1 MPLFEYECTD
11 CGRQFEAF
19 VTSSRKAVCP
29 SCKGEKL
36 EKLVSRLGRIGSD
49 SGRSVPA
56 FTGGG

>member
-1 MPLFEYECTD
+1 MPMFEYECTD
-11 CGRQFEAF
+11 CGRLFEAF

-29 SCKGEKL
+29 SCKGERL

-49 SGRSVPA
+49 GGGSVPT

>member
-11 CGRQFEAF
+11 CGRRFEAF

-29 SCKGEKL
+29 SCKGERL
-36 EKLVSRLGRIGSD
+36 EKLVSRLGRIGSEA
-49 SGRSVPA
+49 GGKTPV